1 MKAAKLITALAL
13 LALHGAAGDD
23 LSPPP
28 PPPPSD
34 DATAAPTAAPTV
46 SGYIPYDG
54 NYTLH
59 TDQSHSCYG
68 NATCPSAFAL
78 GSGIASVVTPSST
91 FLPDGLVRLEMKI
104 KTTSSKDD
112 VTSRVTVS
120 VDCVPFELV
129 DASCQAGCDQVSTFE
144 ATLDPR
150 LLSTQCPS

>member
-1 MKAAKLITALAL
+1 MTAAKLITALAL
-13 LALHGAAGDD
+13 LALHGAVGDD

-28 PPPPSD
+28 PPPSS
-34 DATAAPTAAPTV
+34 TEAPTAAPTV
-46 SGYIPYDG
+46 PGFIAYDS

-129 DASCQAGCDQVSTFE
+129 DAI
-144 ATLDPR
+144 R
-150 LLSTQCPS
+150 LALAADHD